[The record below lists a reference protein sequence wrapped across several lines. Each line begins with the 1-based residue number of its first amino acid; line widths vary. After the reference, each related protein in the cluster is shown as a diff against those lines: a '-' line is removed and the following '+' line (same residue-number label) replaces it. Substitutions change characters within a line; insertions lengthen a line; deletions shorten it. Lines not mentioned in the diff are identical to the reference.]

1 MNIYI
6 WDIYIVYYSISM
18 YMYACDNISRNR
30 SIEIV
35 QLNIYTYTSL
45 VNNIIIRHKYSDEYE
60 YTFFSAS

>member
-1 MNIYI
+1 MGY
-6 WDIYIVYYSISM
+6 IYIVYYSISM

-60 YTFFSAS
+60 YTFYSAS